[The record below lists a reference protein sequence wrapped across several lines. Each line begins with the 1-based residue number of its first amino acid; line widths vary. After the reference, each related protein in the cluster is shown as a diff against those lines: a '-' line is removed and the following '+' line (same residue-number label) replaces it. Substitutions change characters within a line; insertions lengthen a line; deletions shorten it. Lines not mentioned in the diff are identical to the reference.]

1 MATISGIT
9 KIFGLKSRTFS
20 GPKVTETPI
29 NMLKEL
35 YFHIAYDISF
45 NRFNTFHPEF
55 KGHARL
61 PLLGDLSN
69 RLSNVLKQHL
79 HSEDS
84 VVKIIKGLVDEA
96 KNEASTASRADKS
109 FGLISSE
116 SKFLKVCVEQ
126 FGSDFCEKEQGRI
139 MLQAMQKDSQQL
151 K

>member
-1 MATISGIT
+1 MITISGVT
-9 KIFGLKSRTFS
+9 KIFGLSSRTFS
-20 GPKVTETPI
+20 GSKVTETPI

-61 PLLGDLSN
+61 PLIGDLSN
-69 RLSNVLKQHL
+69 RLSNVLKE
-79 HSEDS
+79 HSHAEDS
-84 VVKIIKGLVDEA
+84 AVKIIKGLVEEA
-96 KNEASTASRADKS
+96 KTEARTALRADKS

-116 SKFLKVCVEQ
+116 SKFLKDCVEQ
-126 FGSDFCEKEQGRI
+126 FGADFCEKEQGRI
-139 MLQAMQKDSQQL
+139 MFQAMQKDSQQL